1 MHGTQTT
8 ATSPTTTAKHAIR
21 SRAAERRDGIVP
33 NHSSDCD
40 AGYEL
45 FRRAILAR
53 DEDAWIEIGTRYR
66 AMLIAWAGQSS
77 VMGSIDEACEDV
89 ADRALARAWAA
100 LSPTRFASFPNL
112 AALMGYLRACVSAT
126 AIDMARARAVRD
138 RAYQKLDPAVTA
150 TPEQVVME
158 ELDRADLW
166 RAVLGAI
173 ACERERTVLIES
185 FQLNLP
191 PRTILA
197 RHPDLFADVAEVY
210 MAKRHL
216 IGRLQR
222 DPNVR
227 RFGGNHFAG

>member
-1 MHGTQTT
+1 LYAMHS
-8 ATSPTTTAKHAIR
+8 SPTAHTSSTTSAKREIR
-21 SRAAERRDGIVP
+21 SQTSER
-33 NHSSDCD
+33 HSNDCD

-77 VMGSIDEACEDV
+77 VMGSIDEGCEDV
-89 ADRALARAWAA
+89 ADRALARAWSA
-100 LSPTRFASFPNL
+100 LSPERFSSFPNL

-126 AIDMARARAVRD
+126 AIDMARARTVRE
-138 RAYQKLDPAVTA
+138 RAYQKLDPAVTV
-150 TPEQVVME
+150 TPEQVVIDE
-158 ELDRADLW
+158 IERVDLW

-173 ACERERTVLIES
+173 ACEQERMVLIES

-197 RHPDLFADVAEVY
+197 RHPDLFGDVGDVY

-227 RFGGNHFAG
+227 RFEGNQVAS

>member
-1 MHGTQTT
+1 MHS
-8 ATSPTTTAKHAIR
+8 SPTAHTSSTTPAKREIR
-21 SRAAERRDGIVP
+21 SRANEQR
-33 NHSSDCD
+33 SSDCE

-53 DEDAWIEIGTRYR
+53 DEDAWIEISTRYR

-77 VMGSIDEACEDV
+77 VMGSIDEGCEDV
-89 ADRALARAWAA
+89 ADRALARAWSA
-100 LSPTRFASFPNL
+100 LSPARFRNFPNL
-112 AALMGYLRACVSAT
+112 AALMGYLRTCVSAT
-126 AIDMARARAVRD
+126 AIDMARARAVRE

-150 TPEQVVME
+150 TPEQVVIE
-158 ELDRADLW
+158 EIERVDLW

-173 ACERERTVLIES
+173 SCEQERIVLIES

-191 PRTILA
+191 PRAILA
-197 RHPDLFADVAEVY
+197 RHPELFSDVGEVY

-227 RFGGNHFAG
+227 RFECNQFAS

>member
-1 MHGTQTT
+1 MHS
-8 ATSPTTTAKHAIR
+8 SPTAHTSSTTPAKREIR
-21 SRAAERRDGIVP
+21 SRVNEQR
-33 NHSSDCD
+33 SSDCE

-53 DEDAWIEIGTRYR
+53 DEDAWIEISTRYR

-77 VMGSIDEACEDV
+77 VMGSIDEGCEDV
-89 ADRALARAWAA
+89 ADRALARAWSA
-100 LSPTRFASFPNL
+100 LSPARFSNFPNL
-112 AALMGYLRACVSAT
+112 AALMGYLRTCVSAT
-126 AIDMARARAVRD
+126 AIDMARARAVRE

-150 TPEQVVME
+150 TPEQVVIE
-158 ELDRADLW
+158 EIERVDLW

-173 ACERERTVLIES
+173 ACEQERTVLIES

-191 PRTILA
+191 PRAILA
-197 RHPDLFADVAEVY
+197 RHPELFSDVGEVY

-227 RFGGNHFAG
+227 RFECNQFAS

>member
-1 MHGTQTT
+1 MHS
-8 ATSPTTTAKHAIR
+8 SPTAHTSSTTPAKREIR
-21 SRAAERRDGIVP
+21 SRANEQR
-33 NHSSDCD
+33 SSDCE

-53 DEDAWIEIGTRYR
+53 DEDAWIEISTRYR

-77 VMGSIDEACEDV
+77 VMGSIDEGCEDV
-89 ADRALARAWAA
+89 ADRALARAWSA
-100 LSPTRFASFPNL
+100 LSPARFSNFPNL
-112 AALMGYLRACVSAT
+112 AALMGYLRTCVSAT
-126 AIDMARARAVRD
+126 AIDMARARAVRE

-150 TPEQVVME
+150 TPEQVVIE
-158 ELDRADLW
+158 EIERVDLW

-173 ACERERTVLIES
+173 ACEQERIVLIES

-191 PRTILA
+191 PRAILA
-197 RHPDLFADVAEVY
+197 RHPELFSDVGEVY

-227 RFGGNHFAG
+227 RFECNQFAS

>member
-1 MHGTQTT
+1 MHSSPTT
-8 ATSPTTTAKHAIR
+8 ATTPAAAKRDLR
-21 SRAAERRDGIVP
+21 SRAIEPRERIVP
-33 NHSSDCD
+33 NHTSDCD

-77 VMGSIDEACEDV
+77 VMGSIDEGCEDV

-100 LSPTRFASFPNL
+100 LSPARFASFPNL
-112 AALMGYLRACVSAT
+112 ATLMGYLRTCVSAT
-126 AIDMARARAVRD
+126 AIDMARARAVRE

-150 TPEQVVME
+150 TPEQVVMDE
-158 ELDRADLW
+158 IERTELW

-191 PRTILA
+191 PRAIQA
-197 RHPDLFADVAEVY
+197 RHPDLFADVGEVY
-210 MAKRHL
+210 LAKRHL

-227 RFGGNHFAG
+227 RFGGNYFAG

>member
-1 MHGTQTT
+1 MHRSPTT
-8 ATSPTTTAKHAIR
+8 ATSPTTTAKRDLR
-21 SRAAERRDGIVP
+21 SRAPERRDGVAQ
-33 NHSSDCD
+33 HTGDYD

-77 VMGSIDEACEDV
+77 VMGSIDEGCEDV

-100 LSPTRFASFPNL
+100 LTPERFVSFPNL

-126 AIDMARARAVRD
+126 AIDMARARTVRE
-138 RAYQKLDPAVTA
+138 RAYQKLDPTITA
-150 TPEQVVME
+150 TPEQVVMD
-158 ELDRADLW
+158 ELERADLW
-166 RAVLGAI
+166 RAVLGAV

-185 FQLNLP
+185 FQLNMP
-191 PRTILA
+191 PRAILA
-197 RHPDLFADVAEVY
+197 RHPELFGDVGEVY

-227 RFGGNHFAG
+227 RFGGNYFAN

>member
-1 MHGTQTT
+1 MYAMHS
-8 ATSPTTTAKHAIR
+8 SPTAHTSSTTPAKREIR
-21 SRAAERRDGIVP
+21 SRAPEQR
-33 NHSSDCD
+33 SSDCE

-53 DEDAWIEIGTRYR
+53 DEDAWIEISTRYR

-77 VMGSIDEACEDV
+77 VMGSIDEGCEDV
-89 ADRALARAWAA
+89 ADRALARAWSA
-100 LSPTRFASFPNL
+100 LSPERFTSFPNL
-112 AALMGYLRACVSAT
+112 AALMGYLRTCVSAT
-126 AIDMARARAVRD
+126 AIDMARARAVRE

-150 TPEQVVME
+150 TPEQVVIE
-158 ELDRADLW
+158 EIERVDLW

-173 ACERERTVLIES
+173 ACEQERTVLIES

-191 PRTILA
+191 PRAILA
-197 RHPDLFADVAEVY
+197 RHPDLFGDVGDVY

-227 RFGGNHFAG
+227 RFECNQFAG